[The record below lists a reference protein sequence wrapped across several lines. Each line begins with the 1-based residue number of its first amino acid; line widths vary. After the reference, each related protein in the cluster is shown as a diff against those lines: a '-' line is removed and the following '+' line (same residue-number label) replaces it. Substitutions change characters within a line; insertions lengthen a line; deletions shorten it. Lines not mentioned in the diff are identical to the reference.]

1 MDEENFEELIDK
13 LKEHDVNPDEII
25 YTLSVRD
32 VLTCIAEVYEDEID
46 SMSVDELKE
55 LIKKGTEATENIP
68 WFEVINYGYQTKRRK
83 NNGNTRQ

>member
-1 MDEENFEELIDK
+1 MDEDKFDELVDS
-13 LKEHDVNPDEII
+13 LKEHGVNPDEVI

-68 WFEVINYGYQTKRRK
+68 WFEIINYGVSTEKEEEEW
-83 NNGNTRQ
+83 